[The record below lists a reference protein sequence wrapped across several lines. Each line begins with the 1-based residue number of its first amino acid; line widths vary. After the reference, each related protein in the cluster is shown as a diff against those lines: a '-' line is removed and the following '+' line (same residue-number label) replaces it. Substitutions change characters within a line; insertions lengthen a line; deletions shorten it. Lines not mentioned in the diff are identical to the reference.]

1 MEGGFTR
8 GSWRSQLTVA
18 VIYGICVTLFRQL
31 SISHWLILTGL
42 HLAVLL
48 LVDRRYWLALVAGEA
63 VSLAHLSLA
72 FAGQMGTT
80 WAVLNVLPSIVFMMP
95 IVNLFRN
102 HWPIVTK
109 DGHNMGAL
117 LACALLIAF
126 LMSGY
131 DTMMLALT
139 RLPPG
144 YVVHYEVLA
153 SRWWL
158 GNFLGVLT
166 LTPTVLCLNA
176 LCGERSWTSLGSR
189 LARNGL
195 LIESGMLLAPILLL
209 LVWIALRTSQ
219 SDSLRQVV
227 QTGLFIPVVWLTLRY
242 GWQGAAIGGTMAS
255 TAITMLM
262 PERYDQY
269 TLQAQVF
276 IAFAI
281 STMLLLGERIA
292 LLRHHAE
299 TERQDL
305 SMVLPLAQR
314 DMQSGEMQLFRA
326 SHTNEHAR
334 ETIPAGFTAM
344 SARHCHPQSA
354 TSVSKYQ
361 RHALIAQDQLNRLAN
376 GLHEVAWGHRNLAT
390 MIREGTVA
398 RMLDVAGISYWSEL
412 RGPCD
417 ELPPALR
424 LAAYRV
430 VCESVALLCRKR
442 DIGRINVYLRCRRY
456 GPRCVVLRIESDI
469 DPACAKMIQWE
480 ELLPH
485 MQQITSGRGLQSI
498 HDRAVTYGGT
508 CRETMLPGCRGISVL
523 LREPM
528 VPGSI

>member
-8 GSWRSQLTVA
+8 GSWRNQLTVA
-18 VIYGICVTLFRQL
+18 VVYGVGVTLFRQF

-72 FAGQMGTT
+72 CADQMGTT

-102 HWPIVTK
+102 RWPILTR

-117 LACALLIAF
+117 LACALLLAF
-126 LMSGY
+126 LLAGY
-131 DTMMLALT
+131 DTAMLALT

-144 YVVHYEVLA
+144 YVVHYGELA
-153 SRWWL
+153 ARWWL

-166 LTPTVLCLNA
+166 LTPAILCVHA
-176 LCGERSWTSLGSR
+176 FCKGHSWASLGSR
-189 LARNGL
+189 LAWNGL
-195 LIESGMLLAPILLL
+195 LIEGGMLLAPILLL
-209 LVWIALRTSQ
+209 LVWIALMAPENEP
-219 SDSLRQVV
+219 LRQVV
-227 QTGLFIPVVWLTLRY
+227 QIGLFIPVVWLTLRH

-262 PERYDQY
+262 PERYDQH

-292 LLRHHAE
+292 VLRHRTE

-305 SMVLPLAQR
+305 RMALALAQR
-314 DMQSGEMQLFRA
+314 NMQSGETQLLMASRA
-326 SHTNEHAR
+326 IEQAR
-334 ETIPAGFTAM
+334 ETVNAGFAAM
-344 SARHCHPQSA
+344 SARLSHPQPG
-354 TSVSKYQ
+354 TSVTKYQ
-361 RHALIAQDQLNRLAN
+361 RHALIAQDQLYRLAD
-376 GLHEVAWGHRNLAT
+376 GLYPVAWGHRNLAT
-390 MIREGTVA
+390 MIREGAVA

-417 ELPPALR
+417 GLPPALR

-430 VCESVALLCRKR
+430 VCESVGLLCRNR
-442 DIGRINVYLRCRRY
+442 DIGRINVYLRCRKY
-456 GPRCVVLRIESDI
+456 GRRSVVLHIEGDI
-469 DPACAKMIQWE
+469 DRVRAKKVQWD

-485 MQQITSGRGLQSI
+485 MQQVTSGLGLQAI
-498 HDRAVTYGGT
+498 QDRAVTYGGS
-508 CRETMLPGCRGISVL
+508 CREKRRPSGRRISVF
-523 LREPM
+523 LREPEA
-528 VPGSI
+528 PGNA